1 MGDGFS
7 DRMCSA
13 PLNED
18 RMCYAP
24 GVSPPPSELERF
36 RQAIP
41 EASKVQRNEQLRAL
55 LPSPQTIAAERRS
68 HEADFKKLLLDAG
81 LTEKEFEIV
90 VVYAREQFYS
100 GVRLSEEVLEDRIR
114 ALHPPP
120 PRFPGTVDPRGYNVG
135 LMPRTQVTFDF
146 FLSAAQ
152 ECLKPQNFL
161 ECFGTALSLALDFMP
176 VIGNI
181 KGLIEAYTGRDLIT
195 GDKIPDWARCLNVAL
210 AVLPGAGAAW
220 KAIRAGLRA
229 AQRGSKAA
237 VKAVLPIAMVVAV
250 AKATPAESM
259 QIIKNVASLNE
270 TALRTA
276 AKEAEKV
283 GGGVLSASKAQDAAV
298 RELSRVLSPDQIAD
312 IEKAISQKA
321 AKATAAEAPATAKA
335 ATAPAP
341 SKPQVPGMPG
351 AVPGAGSGGGGGG
364 AGRRPRKKPK
374 GKTAPRALSAA
385 EKTKAY
391 KDVGFEP
398 KDMPQGDQY
407 KPWGRY
413 QVGKTKKNYEQAAKL
428 KDGREVRIDD
438 LEINKTAPETLNMVD
453 YKHSKEVTE
462 IADILKK
469 SKNQYDDVFF
479 KELEKSGHWQGF
491 ADKIDQFLRQA
502 QLILENP
509 KALARIIIRC
519 SDSRT
524 AHIYEHIVANLYG
537 NIFTK
542 IGRKWVKSEGLEKI
556 IDAIKIEVVP

>member
-1 MGDGFS
+1 MGDELN
-7 DRMCSA
+7 DRMCST
-13 PLNED
+13 PLTED
-18 RMCYAP
+18 RMCRAP
-24 GVSPPPSELERF
+24 GVSRPSSELERF
-36 RQAIP
+36 RQALP
-41 EASKVQRNEQLRAL
+41 EAGRLHRDEQLRAL
-55 LPSPQTIAAERRS
+55 LPSQQLIEAERRNQ
-68 HEADFKKLLLDAG
+68 EAAFKKLLLDAG
-81 LTEKEFEIV
+81 LTKKDFEIV
-90 VVYAREQFYS
+90 VAYAREQLDS
-100 GVRLSEEVLEDRIR
+100 GVNLSEQVLEDRLR
-114 ALHPPP
+114 ALNPPP
-120 PRFPGTVDPRGYNVG
+120 SRFPGTIDTRGYNVG
-135 LMPRTQVTFDF
+135 MMPRTQITFDF

-152 ECLKPQNFL
+152 ECLKPENFIN
-161 ECFGTALSLALDFMP
+161 CFGTALSLALDFMP

-220 KAIRAGLRA
+220 KAIRAGLRV

-237 VKAVLPIAMVVAV
+237 VKALLPIAMVVAV
-250 AKATPAESM
+250 SKAAPAEAI

-283 GGGVLSASKAQDAAV
+283 GSGVLSASKAQDKAV
-298 RELSRVLSPDQIAD
+298 QELSRVLSGDQIAD
-312 IEKAISQKA
+312 IQKAISQKA
-321 AKATAAEAPATAKA
+321 AKVQDAPTMASRAAGSPAPATPKSQI
-335 ATAPAP
+335 P
-341 SKPQVPGMPG
+341 SMPG
-351 AVPGAGSGGGGGG
+351 AVPGAGSGGER
-364 AGRRPRKKPK
+364 AGRRPKPK
-374 GKTAPRALSAA
+374 SKGGPGPKGLSAA

-391 KDVGFEP
+391 KEVGFTRRE
-398 KDMPQGDQY
+398 MGQGDQY
-407 KPWGRY
+407 KPWGKY
-413 QVGKTKKNYEQAAKL
+413 QVKKTGKNYEQSAKL

-438 LEINKTAPETLNMVD
+438 LEVSKGSPETLNLVD

-479 KELEKSGHWQGF
+479 KELEKSGHWRGF

-502 QLILENP
+502 QLVLENSTS
-509 KALARIIIRC
+509 LGHIIIRC

-524 AHIYEHIVANLYG
+524 AHIYEHIVGNLYG

-556 IDAIKIEVVP
+556 VDAIKIEIVP